1 MAICRSSKDYLKTA
15 LISFKSLAGL
25 RPNSEILGNFG
36 ILKNFFDKLVQHQN
50 WSLHTNFEVRRR
62 QRRRETSKNVL
73 KMVSGQSTL
82 KNEFFP
88 KIFFSSYGAFKT
100 TCSYFFL
107 GRNIHWVALES
118 VLKIFTKN
126 LQSATKCI
134 KYQDI
139 HIFRNKIWFS
149 IRICQN
155 FWDPPTQIFIFS
167 NISKTRGQNFLT
179 KNSNSA

>member
-1 MAICRSSKDYLKTA
+1 ME
-15 LISFKSLAGL
+15 ISEFWKIFLTNLFSIKIEAYTQIL
-25 RPNSEILGNFG
+25 RCVGVSGGE
-36 ILKNFFDKLVQHQN
+36 KY
-50 WSLHTNFEVRRR
+50 
-62 QRRRETSKNVL
+62 SKNVL